1 MSKIQNVRVFNSSVN
16 FHDGTDIGPGF
27 GVIIEPHPTS
37 EDDIFKVAQAIR
49 YALEGLKLGGE

>member
-1 MSKIQNVRVFNSSVN
+1 MTKIESVKVFHSSVN
-16 FHDGTDIGPGF
+16 YKDGTDIGPGF

-49 YALEGLKLGGE
+49 YALEGLKLDGE